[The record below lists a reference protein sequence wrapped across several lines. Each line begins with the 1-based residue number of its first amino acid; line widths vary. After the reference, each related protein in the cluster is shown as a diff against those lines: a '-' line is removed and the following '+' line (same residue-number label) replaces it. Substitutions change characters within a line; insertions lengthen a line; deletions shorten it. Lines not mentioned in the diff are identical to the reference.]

1 MIEVKD
7 LEISYSGK
15 SIINGLT
22 FHVPEGYK
30 ATLKGRSG
38 SGKSSVLMSLLGFV
52 KPANGIIKINGYIL
66 NDSTIRKIRSITAW
80 VPQELG
86 FNLEYTHELLLLP
99 FSFRLNKSSY
109 PTQVEIN
116 NALTDFGLNP
126 DILEKSLKELS
137 GGEKQRISLCS
148 ALLQKKPLLFLDEP
162 TSALDAKTK
171 SIVTEIF
178 LQNKN
183 LTLLSSSHDDMWAKY
198 NDLVIDITKY
208 H

>member
-183 LTLLSSSHDDMWAKY
+183 LTLLSASHDDMWAKY